1 MNSQKSKSARINNL
15 NQVMEHIDTPLL
27 GEELKPLIKDSLA
40 KCNKDT
46 YRKGT
51 KLIPEFL
58 VFFVIAITLRRDLS
72 YPAVLDW
79 LLCKMR
85 WITCSLPKK
94 LISDGA
100 ISHARQCLG
109 IEVFSEI
116 FKNLAPKDKEL
127 PRDFYGMTSVAFD
140 GTNLTMP
147 DSKQNEEEFGTPSGG
162 RGKGGFPQ
170 LRSVALLVLS
180 LGTIIDFD
188 YAMYRGKGTGERSMM
203 NKILNR
209 TTYTGLLLL
218 LDAGLYSF
226 DLFLFCQNNKIKSLT
241 KLSNTVK
248 PVKIPGQNFPD
259 GSYLAFITKKI
270 KDPERKNQFITIK
283 ITVRI
288 IEYQI
293 PGFRAARLITNILD
307 SKISARVLA
316 LHYHKRWDIELAFDE
331 IKTHQCA
338 TLKGQSPTILRSK
351 NPELVKQELHAI
363 YIAYN
368 IVRKLIQQASEDTTK
383 NVREMSFLDSLQCI
397 IDAIP
402 NMISADNN
410 LCHKQYLYLI
420 DMLSECEIDRPKRN
434 RINPR
439 VVKIKMSKYKRKRS
453 SDKSSKRNLEEE
465 LQVIGEL
472 AA

>member
-1 MNSQKSKSARINNL
+1 MNSQNSENGRITNL
-15 NQVMEHIDTPLL
+15 NQVMEHIDIPLL
-27 GEELKPLIKDSLA
+27 GEELKSLIKEALV
-40 KCNKDT
+40 KCSKDT

-58 VFFVIAITLRRDLS
+58 TFFVIVITLRRDLS

-79 LLCKMR
+79 LLCNIR

-100 ISHARQCLG
+100 ISHARQRLG
-109 IEVFSEI
+109 TDVFSEI
-116 FKNLAPKDKEL
+116 FKSMAPKEKEL
-127 PRDFYGMTSVAFD
+127 PKDFYNMTSVAFD

-147 DSKQNEEEFGTPSGG
+147 DSEQNEEEFGTPSGG

-188 YAMYRGKGTGERSMM
+188 YAKYRGKGTGERSMM

-209 TTYTGLLLL
+209 ITYSGLLLL

-226 DLFLFCQNNKIKSLT
+226 DLLLFCQNNKIKALT
-241 KLSNTVK
+241 KLSNSVK
-248 PVKIPGQNFPD
+248 AVKIPGQNFTD
-259 GSYLAFITKKI
+259 GSYLAFVSKKI
-270 KDPERKNQFITIK
+270 KDPERKNKFTTIM

-293 PGFRAARLITNILD
+293 PGFRVARLITNILD
-307 SKISARVLA
+307 SNISARTLA

-351 NPELVKQELHAI
+351 KPELIKQELYAI

-368 IVRKLIQQASEDTTK
+368 VVRKLIQQATK
-383 NVREMSFLDSLQCI
+383 ETIKTVREMSFLDSLQCI

-402 NMISADNN
+402 NMISADKN
-410 LCHKQYLYLI
+410 LCHKQYLYLM

-434 RINPR
+434 RVNPR
-439 VVKIKMSKYKRKRS
+439 VVKVKMSKYKRKRF

-465 LQVIGEL
+465 LQVIGAL
-472 AA
+472 VA

>member
-1 MNSQKSKSARINNL
+1 MNSQNSENGRITNL
-15 NQVMEHIDTPLL
+15 NQVMEHIDIPLL
-27 GEELKPLIKDSLA
+27 GEELKSLIKEALV
-40 KCNKDT
+40 KCSKDT

-58 VFFVIAITLRRDLS
+58 TFFVIVITLRRDLS

-79 LLCKMR
+79 LLCNIR

-100 ISHARQCLG
+100 ISHARQRLG
-109 IEVFSEI
+109 TDVFSEI
-116 FKNLAPKDKEL
+116 FKSMAPKEKEL
-127 PRDFYGMTSVAFD
+127 PKDFYNMTSVAFD

-147 DSKQNEEEFGTPSGG
+147 DSEQNEEEFGTPSGG

-188 YAMYRGKGTGERSMM
+188 YAKYRGKGTGERSMM

-209 TTYTGLLLL
+209 ITYSGLLLL

-226 DLFLFCQNNKIKSLT
+226 DLLLFCQNNKIKALT
-241 KLSNTVK
+241 KLSNSVK
-248 PVKIPGQNFPD
+248 AVKIPGQNFTD
-259 GSYLAFITKKI
+259 GSYLAFVSKKI
-270 KDPERKNQFITIK
+270 KDPERKNKFTTIM

-293 PGFRAARLITNILD
+293 PGFRVARLITNILD
-307 SKISARVLA
+307 SNISARTLA

-351 NPELVKQELHAI
+351 KPELIKQELYAI

-368 IVRKLIQQASEDTTK
+368 VVRKLIQQATK
-383 NVREMSFLDSLQCI
+383 ETIKTVREMSFLDSLQCI

-402 NMISADNN
+402 NMISADKN
-410 LCHKQYLYLI
+410 LCHKQYLYLM
-420 DMLSECEIDRPKRN
+420 DMLSECVIDRPKRN
-434 RINPR
+434 RINP
-439 VVKIKMSKYKRKRS
+439 
-453 SDKSSKRNLEEE
+453 
-465 LQVIGEL
+465 
-472 AA
+472 